1 MYFSNVVLE
10 SSFLF
15 VILIRISHFITR
27 VYIYIYINYHAKN
40 NFAFTDFK

>member
-1 MYFSNVVLE
+1 MSFSNVVLE

-15 VILIRISHFITR
+15 VILIRISHSITR
-27 VYIYIYINYHAKN
+27 VYINYLAKN